1 MLVESIRYLQNSS
14 DRIDTFLSS
23 VYKNI
28 SRSQFKYIIKEG
40 HVTINGKVAKSS
52 SILNFNDKIS
62 ISNFEVSNNNN
73 NEIEPEK
80 ISLDIIFEDDDIL
93 VINKKS
99 GIIVHPGAGNY
110 NGTIANGIQYYLRNS
125 KKNIKR
131 AGIVHRLDKETSG
144 VLIIAKN
151 NFSLMNLSEQFYNRE
166 VHKEYIAFALGEV
179 PLQGEIKGYLSRNN
193 RNRKIFSF
201 TSNELKGRFSHTVY
215 RRLFY
220 NHPISIVKL
229 FPSTGRTH
237 QIRAHLKSIG
247 KPIIADSSYS
257 GGKEVIKSF
266 HSDYSSFL
274 KRIYK
279 IINRVALHAYKL
291 EIRHPVSMKKMVFK
305 VDLPND
311 MMLAKKLIKNMDFD
325 HENSQ

>member
-125 KKNIKR
+125 
-131 AGIVHRLDKETSG
+131 
-144 VLIIAKN
+144 
-151 NFSLMNLSEQFYNRE
+151 
-166 VHKEYIAFALGEV
+166 
-179 PLQGEIKGYLSRNN
+179 
-193 RNRKIFSF
+193 
-201 TSNELKGRFSHTVY
+201 
-215 RRLFY
+215 
-220 NHPISIVKL
+220 
-229 FPSTGRTH
+229 
-237 QIRAHLKSIG
+237 
-247 KPIIADSSYS
+247 
-257 GGKEVIKSF
+257 
-266 HSDYSSFL
+266 
-274 KRIYK
+274 
-279 IINRVALHAYKL
+279 
-291 EIRHPVSMKKMVFK
+291 
-305 VDLPND
+305 
-311 MMLAKKLIKNMDFD
+311 
-325 HENSQ
+325 